1 MLAILLTL
9 FQIPHGNRA
18 YMERMQPSVMPGYP
32 GLSRDWPPLFTVV
45 IDDHDYRRQYE
56 WWHFSEPFIPSWFTF
71 YTVAFDSEI
80 TLIWNKMLPP
90 ACVAV
95 SFLVPKR
102 MELERESCIS
112 HSSLRSL
119 SSKNGGFEFLH
130 ILTTCLPETA
140 VLDER
145 LGSPKQAQKH
155 RFTTGRWKEGE
166 VHPFNWDS

>member
-1 MLAILLTL
+1 
-9 FQIPHGNRA
+9 
-18 YMERMQPSVMPGYP
+18 MEIGYTWSWCSPQSCQAHP

-45 IDDHDYRRQYE
+45 IDDSDYRRQYE

-102 MELERESCIS
+102 MELKRESCIS
-112 HSSLRSL
+112 HNSLRSL
-119 SSKNGGFEFLH
+119 SGKNGGFEFLPY
-130 ILTTCLPETA
+130 TDYLPSRDSCAWREA
-140 VLDER
+140 QF
-145 LGSPKQAQKH
+145 PKASSKAQVHNWKMK
-155 RFTTGRWKEGE
+155 GRRST
-166 VHPFNWDS
+166 PI